1 MINEELIFIDVD
13 LVTQKAV
20 FEFLAKTVVEKQIAT
35 DRIAVYDALKKRE
48 SEGTTGMMDGF
59 AIPHAKSDVITQ
71 PAIVVIKLQQGIDWD
86 SMDGQPTQYIIAM
99 FIPTAESGSTHLKV
113 LSQVARMLMKSA
125 FKEAFIATDSKE
137 ALANLISEKL
147 EA

>member
-1 MINEELIFIDVD
+1 MVNEDFIFIDLD
-13 LVTQKAV
+13 LKTQGEV
-20 FEFLAKTVVEKQIAT
+20 FDFLAKTVVEKQVANDISE
-35 DRIAVYDALKKRE
+35 VHNALKKRE

-59 AIPHAKSDVITQ
+59 AIPHAKSDAITQ

-86 SMDGQPTQYIIAM
+86 SMDGQPTQYIISM

-113 LSQVARMLMKSA
+113 LSQVARMLIKSE
-125 FKEAFIATDSKE
+125 FKEAFIETDSKE
-137 ALANLISEKL
+137 ALAQLISDKL